1 METRKPETQEL
12 RAVDE
17 LKKMREEVRAK
28 VKQLGKE
35 AGEVIKEA
43 EELLKLIEVKLATI
57 GELALKDTQQA
68 IAAVGVKLQA
78 LKKKVEQHVKPA
90 AKPPGAPPPAKV

>member
-1 METRKPETQEL
+1 METQKLEM
-12 RAVDE
+12 RAADE

-35 AGEVIKEA
+35 AGEVVKEA

-68 IAAVGVKLQA
+68 VATVGVKLQS
-78 LKKKVEQHVKPA
+78 LKKKLEQRLNAA
-90 AKPPGAPPPAKV
+90 AKPPETPPAAKV